1 MSSSVL
7 VTGSSGMLGSAICR
21 NIKCSPTLGKHKLLT
36 PSRSE
41 LNLENQNEVLNYFEK
56 NNIEIIFHA
65 AAKVGGIKANID
77 FPADFINKNLS
88 INSNVFEAARQF
100 NVSKLLFFG
109 SSCIYPKDAPVPIQ
123 ESSLMKGELEQS
135 NYAYSVSKIAG
146 ITQCNKYAEQY
157 GCDFRVLMPTNLYG
171 INDNY
176 EKNNSHVIPAL
187 ISKFYMAVKDSRKEI
202 KIWGSGNAVREF
214 LHIDDL
220 VSASFRIISLDQSDY
235 TNLLSDNNVTHLNVG
250 SFEEI
255 SIHDL
260 CVLLKKISGYDG
272 EIVFDDS
279 YPEGVMRKTLC
290 SRIINSIGWKP
301 KIELIDGLDDAYL
314 WYCNNFPNLRH

>member
-1 MSSSVL
+1 
-7 VTGSSGMLGSAICR
+7 
-21 NIKCSPTLGKHKLLT
+21 
-36 PSRSE
+36 
-41 LNLENQNEVLNYFEK
+41 
-56 NNIEIIFHA
+56 
-65 AAKVGGIKANID
+65 
-77 FPADFINKNLS
+77 
-88 INSNVFEAARQF
+88 
-100 NVSKLLFFG
+100 
-109 SSCIYPKDAPVPIQ
+109 
-123 ESSLMKGELEQS
+123 
-135 NYAYSVSKIAG
+135 
-146 ITQCNKYAEQY
+146 
-157 GCDFRVLMPTNLYG
+157 MPTNLYG

-220 VSASFRIISLDQSDY
+220 VSASFKVINLDQSDY
-235 TNLLSDNNVTHLNVG
+235 TNLLTDNNVTHLNVG

-255 SIHDL
+255 SIDDL
-260 CVLLKKISGYDG
+260 CMLLKKISGYDG

-301 KIELIDGLDDAYL
+301 KIKLIDGLDDAYL